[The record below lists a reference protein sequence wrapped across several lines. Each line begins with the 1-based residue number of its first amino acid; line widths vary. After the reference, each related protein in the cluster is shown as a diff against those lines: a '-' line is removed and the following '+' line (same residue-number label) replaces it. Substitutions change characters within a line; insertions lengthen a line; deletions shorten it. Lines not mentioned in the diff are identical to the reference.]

1 VSLTDAEGFDQLTR
15 GCLKKHTNCCFY
27 KHGLVLIIFGQQHQH
42 TFKNDMHIQLSVSHH
57 FYLLYLLLRS
67 CDGND
72 AKQRVFLG
80 RLLVALQRA
89 GCVVCW
95 L

>member
-1 VSLTDAEGFDQLTR
+1 
-15 GCLKKHTNCCFY
+15 
-27 KHGLVLIIFGQQHQH
+27 
-42 TFKNDMHIQLSVSHH
+42 MHVQLSLYCY
-57 FYLLYLLLRS
+57 FYLLYLLLSS

-80 RLLVALQRA
+80 RLLTALKRV

>member
-1 VSLTDAEGFDQLTR
+1 
-15 GCLKKHTNCCFY
+15 
-27 KHGLVLIIFGQQHQH
+27 
-42 TFKNDMHIQLSVSHH
+42 MHIQLSLSVH
-57 FYLLYLLLRS
+57 FYLIYFLLNG

-72 AKQRVFLG
+72 AKHRVFLG
-80 RLLVALQRA
+80 RLLAALERA